1 MMNYHQLAFTDA
13 VKELQE
19 LNGSR
24 TSYARMED
32 RSSVD
37 GMSAAERDFIEDKD
51 SFYMASIG
59 TNGFPYIQHRGGP
72 KGFIKVLDERTL
84 GIVDFSGNKQ
94 YITVGNAATNSK
106 VALFIMDYP
115 RKARLK
121 LYAEIRIVEL
131 SENKALFD
139 MIDPA
144 EYKHKAERMMLFDIK
159 AFDWNCPQHITPRYT
174 LADIEL
180 AFEKRNAYVKD
191 LEDEVERLRKFIS
204 DAGIE
209 Y

>member
-1 MMNYHQLAFTDA
+1 MNYAKLAFTDA

-19 LNGSR
+19 MNGSR
-24 TSYARMED
+24 QGYARMED

-37 GMSAAERDFIEDKD
+37 GLSEAEIEYIADKD

-59 TNGFPYIQHRGGP
+59 ANEYPYIQHRGGP

-94 YITVGNAATNSK
+94 YITVGNVATNNK

-121 LYAEIRIVEL
+121 LYAKIRIVEL

-139 MIDPA
+139 LIDPA
-144 EYKHKAERMMLFDIK
+144 DYKHKAERMMLFDIQ

-191 LEDEVERLRKFIS
+191 LEEEITRLRDLINE
-204 DAGIE
+204 AGLG
-209 Y
+209 